1 MKCKGYTLKLKIG
14 SPYEILKSSRKKEH
28 LSKVYESGAATL
40 LKNVRTIFCIASLI
54 AALMPGLTGP
64 ADAAASPASFSII
77 YPDTLKLPM
86 RRYVISHAMRPAR
99 KSVGLALSGGGANA
113 LSQIGVLKA
122 LDEEGVPVDFIA
134 GTSMGAIIGGL
145 YSCGYSP
152 DELVEIANRLNWQSM
167 ISLHNDYSRSNIFLE
182 QQKIRDRA
190 SIAIRFDK
198 LKLLIPKSLNSA
210 QELTE
215 TLDLLALNSLYKASG
230 NFSTLPVN
238 FRAVSTDLVS
248 GKRITLTSGSLS
260 EAMRASSTVPILF
273 EPIKRDGRQLV
284 DGGLVANLPVDELE
298 TINARYKIA
307 VDTHGSMYATSG
319 ELDLPWKAAD
329 QAMTI
334 LTKLQYPAQLA
345 KADIVIAPDLSE
357 HKATD
362 FSDIKALVDA
372 GYSKGKLLAG
382 TIKRS
387 IEEKLVGGMAI
398 GKYSKTICFAED
410 RPEFREH
417 YLVVSA
423 LVRNATNLTQTLRE
437 LLETDLFTRVYAKV
451 DSKRKAVEFHLEP
464 LPEIQKVT
472 VAGGPSD
479 TLLQEEIESCFR
491 PITKTLYTNA
501 TGTTALEALIKKY
514 RKKGYSLVTIE
525 SSRMDGSTLQVKL
538 SSGKPESIEIDQDKN
553 ITEITPVKRE
563 IKIDTT
569 RTFNIRHAEES
580 VDNLFET
587 GAFNRVSI
595 SEDSPAVATQ
605 DGRALLKFSL
615 EEKNS
620 SVLRLGLRYDE
631 TNNAQFLLDVRNE
644 NLGGTTNS
652 IGGWLKTGSKSNLL
666 NLEFNVP
673 RIGQSHL
680 TFSSRLFYDEHSF
693 ENRNAKDNTRNYG
706 IQKYGISPAF
716 GIRIRKN
723 GKLVADVTLQNS
735 QSYAEKGSGTALP
748 TATTNM
754 LSIGTQFTLDSRDN
768 PVIPTSGSYT
778 NLRYSVTPALVDH
791 GNIFWQASGNHEE
804 NIRIG
809 SKTVLQLSGL
819 FGLSSNNLP
828 LSEKFFLGGQGTL
841 WSQRF
846 IGLKENELPCDN
858 MVAAG
863 LQLSYKPSFAI
874 IFPVSLLLHYN
885 VGNVWKE
892 LNDISSTRIIHGI
905 GSSMIWET
913 PLGPTRL
920 TVSKAFTF
928 PQEDLAIEQTS
939 LRFSDTIIYF
949 SIGHNF

>member
-1 MKCKGYTLKLKIG
+1 M
-14 SPYEILKSSRKKEH
+14 
-28 LSKVYESGAATL
+28 
-40 LKNVRTIFCIASLI
+40 NVRIIIYITALL
-54 AALMPGLTGP
+54 AALLPGVTAP
-64 ADAAASPASFSII
+64 PDAAALPATPTIV

-86 RRYVISHAMRPAR
+86 RRYALRHAMRPAR
-99 KSVGLALSGGGANA
+99 KTVGLALSGGGANA

-122 LDEEGVPVDFIA
+122 LDEAGVPIDFIA

-152 DELVEIANRLNWQSM
+152 DELEEIAQSLPWQSM
-167 ISLHNDYSRSNIFLE
+167 ISLHNNYSRSNIFLE

-198 LKLLIPKSLNSA
+198 LKLLMPKSLNSA
-210 QELTE
+210 QELTG
-215 TLDLLALNSLYKASG
+215 TLDLLALNSLYKVSG
-230 NFSTLPVN
+230 DFSSLPVN
-238 FRAVSTDLVS
+238 FRAVSTDLIS

-273 EPIKRDGRQLV
+273 EPILRDGYQLV

-307 VDTHGSMYATSG
+307 VDTHGSMYTTGG

-329 QAMTI
+329 QTMTI
-334 LTKLQYPAQLA
+334 LTKMQYPAQLA
-345 KADIVIAPDLSE
+345 KADIVITPDLSE

-362 FSDIKALVDA
+362 FSDIKTLLHA
-372 GYSKGKLLAG
+372 GYAKGKLLAE

-387 IEEKLVGGMAI
+387 LEEKSHSGIAI
-398 GKYSKTICFAED
+398 GNYAKTILFAHE

-423 LVRNATNLTQTLRE
+423 LVRNATDLAQTLRE
-437 LLETDLFTRVYAKV
+437 LLATDLFISVYAEV
-451 DSKRKAVEFHLEP
+451 DSRRKTVVFHLEP

-472 VAGGPSD
+472 IAGGPPD
-479 TLLQEEIESCFR
+479 TLSHEEIESCFK
-491 PITKTLYTNA
+491 PIMKTLLTNA
-501 TGTTALEALIKKY
+501 GGTRALEALVNKY
-514 RKKGYSLVTIE
+514 RRKGYSLVTIE
-525 SSRMDGSTLQVKL
+525 TTSMEGNTLKVNV
-538 SSGKPESIEIDQDKN
+538 SSGKPDSIAIRQDKK
-553 ITEITPVKRE
+553 ITGITPVERE

-569 RTFNIRHAEES
+569 HAFNIRHAEES
-580 VDNLFET
+580 VDNLYET
-587 GAFNRVSI
+587 GVFSRVSI
-595 SEDSPAVATQ
+595 SEDSPAPSTP
-605 DGRALLKFSL
+605 DGRSLLKFSL
-615 EEKNS
+615 EEKTS

-631 TNNAQFLLDVRNE
+631 INNAQFLLDVRNE
-644 NLGGTTNS
+644 NLGGTTSS
-652 IGGWLKTGSKSNLL
+652 IGGWLKTGRKSNLL
-666 NLEFNVP
+666 NLEFNMP
-673 RIGQSHL
+673 RIGPSPL
-680 TFSSRLFYDEHSF
+680 TMSSRLFYDQHFF
-693 ENRNAKDNTRNYG
+693 ENRNREGDTRNYG
-706 IQKYGISPAF
+706 IQKYGFSPAF

-723 GKLVADVTLQNS
+723 GQLVADLTLQNA
-735 QSYAEKGSGTALP
+735 QSYAERGTGTALT
-748 TATTNM
+748 TATANM

-768 PVIPTSGSYT
+768 PTIPTSGTYT
-778 NLRYSVTPALVDH
+778 NVRYSMTPTVLDNH
-791 GNIFWQASGNHEE
+791 DIFWQVSGNHED
-804 NIRIG
+804 NIRLG

-828 LSEKFFLGGQGTL
+828 LSEKFFLGGPGTS

-846 IGLKENELPCDN
+846 IGLKENQLPCEN

-863 LQLSYKPSFAI
+863 MQLSYKPSYAI
-874 IFPVSLLLHYN
+874 FFPLSLLLHYN

-892 LNDISSTRIIHGI
+892 LDDISSRRIIHGI
-905 GSSMIWET
+905 GTSIIWET
-913 PLGPTRL
+913 PLGPTRF

-928 PQEDLAIEQTS
+928 PHEAQDIEQTS